1 MSDMSKTIEPN
12 SDQLNADDL
21 LTGPRTITITDVKV
35 REGSDQP
42 VSVFYESDNGKPYK
56 PGKSMRRLM
65 IGVWGTDSQR
75 YVGQSLT
82 LFCDPTVTWGNQAVG
97 GIRISHMS
105 GITKS
110 FSIML
115 TVTRGRK
122 SEYVVQPLSV
132 EIDDTALIEEGDA
145 AAKRGL
151 DVLQA
156 FWKRLSKI
164 ERTRLQSRK
173 EGWKTTAKEYRS
185 DAPPNGQSDDEGD
198 AVGSPSSPNAA
209 QGE

>member
-1 MSDMSKTIEPN
+1 MSD
-12 SDQLNADDL
+12 
-21 LTGPRTITITDVKV
+21 
-35 REGSDQP
+35 
-42 VSVFYESDNGKPYK
+42 
-56 PGKSMRRLM
+56 
-65 IGVWGTDSQR
+65 
-75 YVGQSLT
+75 VGQSLT
-82 LFCDPTVTWGNQAVG
+82 LFCDPSVTWGNQAVG

-105 GITKS
+105 GITKA
-110 FSIML
+110 FSMML

-164 ERTRLQSRK
+164 EQTRLQSRK
-173 EGWKTTAKEYRS
+173 EGWKTTAKEHRS